1 MEFFI
6 DTANVDEVKEVQSYG
21 LVDGVTTNPSLLAKE
36 VKKYKDKKDK
46 YDGTPTEVANKIVL
60 EILKAVEDKPV
71 SVEVTS
77 IKTSEDMIKEAM
89 FFIDEIGKKND
100 QGNIIV
106 KIPMTMEG
114 LKAVRFLSQ
123 KGIKTNVTL
132 VFHPLQ
138 ALMCA
143 KAGATY
149 VSPFVGRL
157 DDISTYGMDMVSQ
170 IQVIFCNYDFQTK
183 ILVASI
189 RNPLHVLDASIASAD
204 VVTMPFKVIKQLV
217 KHPLTDIG
225 IDKFAR
231 DNELM
236 KHQKS

>member
-1 MEFFI
+1 MKFFI
-6 DTANVDEVKEVQSYG
+6 DTANVDELKEIQAYG

-36 VKKYKDKKDK
+36 VKKRKENYK
-46 YDGTPTEVANKIVL
+46 GTPIEVSHKIIL
-60 EILKAVEDKPV
+60 EILKAAEDKPV

-77 IKTSEDMIKEAM
+77 IQTSEDMVKEAM
-89 FFIDEIGKKND
+89 VFIDEIGKKNNQD
-100 QGNIIV
+100 NIVV
-106 KIPMTMEG
+106 KVPMTLEG
-114 LKAVRFLSQ
+114 LKAVRVLSQ

-132 VFHPLQ
+132 IFHPLQ

-157 DDISTYGMDMVSQ
+157 DDISTNGMDMVSQ
-170 IQVIFCNYDFQTK
+170 IQVIFCNYNFQTE
-183 ILVASI
+183 ILVASV
-189 RNPLHVLDASIASAD
+189 RNPLHVLDASISAAD

-225 IDKFAR
+225 IERFDR

-236 KHQKS
+236 KQQ

>member
-1 MEFFI
+1 MKFFI
-6 DTANVDEVKEVQSYG
+6 DTANIEELKEIQGYG

-36 VKKYKDKKDK
+36 VKKCRDK
-46 YDGTPTEVANKIVL
+46 YKGTPIEISHQIISD
-60 EILKAVEDKPV
+60 ILKTAGDKPV

-77 IKTSEDMIKEAM
+77 IQTSEDMLKEAM
-89 FFIDEIGKKND
+89 FFIDEIGKKNN
-100 QGNIIV
+100 QNNIVI

-114 LKAVRFLSQ
+114 LKTVRTLSQ
-123 KGIKTNVTL
+123 NGIKTNVTL
-132 VFHPLQ
+132 IFHPLQ

-157 DDISTYGMDMVSQ
+157 DDISTNGMDMVSQ
-170 IQVIFCNYDFQTK
+170 IQVIFCNYDFQTE
-183 ILVASI
+183 ILVASV
-189 RNPLHVLDASIASAD
+189 RNPLHVLDASIMSAD

-225 IDKFAR
+225 IEKFDR
-231 DNELM
+231 DNKLM
-236 KHQKS
+236 QQQ